1 MAEKDE
7 KNLEFKKGAKAD
19 ANGAAAVKKQKS
31 GNKKSIIWWLG
42 VIVLILISITFVLPA
57 AGIGSIFGDSNSLV
71 FGKYNGKD
79 IEFKYGNYFY
89 NTYNSI
95 VSSLGS
101 NADFNTVYQAWQN
114 AYTSSVIH
122 EALDQEAQKAG
133 IVASDEAINQAIL
146 ASGVYNNADGA
157 FDEEAYRNADQTTK
171 NNIYNSAK
179 QQVPAQIVF
188 SDMASIG
195 SSESEKAFIGDLV
208 STGRAFNYV
217 AFDYNII
224 SDEVIGKYVSE
235 NAADFRTIE
244 LQVLSVATQEEA
256 DAAKAKL
263 DAGTSFSDV
272 VKESS
277 IDSFKSNDGQIG
289 PQFAKVL
296 NTYLI
301 TGEEDL
307 AKVMSAAEGE
317 IVGPMATAYG
327 FSIFKVTAAAH
338 DYDAANETSVATAKQ
353 MYAEA
358 NAEEAKSAAEAAAN
372 DFYAKA
378 KGGDLASAAAAAG
391 YTVQSVPATVANP
404 ANSSMLMVSFAY
416 TDSYG
421 LLSTAAS
428 DTDYVASLY
437 KGTEGSV
444 LEPKE
449 AGNAYIVTE
458 IGADSSIDS
467 TGSILSTYYD
477 YLSSNANQQD
487 IQASIISSDK
497 FEDNFYATFFEK
509 VMSNN

>member
-19 ANGAAAVKKQKS
+19 ASGAAAVKKQKS
-31 GNKKSIIWWLG
+31 GNKKSVIWWLG

-57 AGIGSIFGDSNSLV
+57 AGIGSLFGDNNTIV

-95 VSSLGS
+95 VGRLGG

-122 EALDQEAQKAG
+122 EALDQEAKKAG

-146 ASGVYNNADGA
+146 SSGVYSNADGA

-171 NNIYNSAK
+171 NNVYNSAK

-188 SDMASIG
+188 SDMASVS
-195 SSESEKAFIGDLV
+195 SSEAEKAFIASMV

-217 AFDYNII
+217 AFDYHVL
-224 SDEVIGKYVSE
+224 SDEVASKYVAE
-235 NAADFRTIE
+235 KPEDFRTID
-244 LQVLSVATQEEA
+244 LSIISAATQEEA
-256 DAAKAKL
+256 DAIKTKL
-263 DAGTSFSDV
+263 DGGADFVATV
-272 VKESS
+272 QESS
-277 IDSFKSNDGQIG
+277 IDGFKSREGKIG
-289 PQFAKVL
+289 PQFAKL
-296 NTYLI
+296 LGSYLI
-301 TGEEDL
+301 TSEEDL
-307 AKVMSAAEGE
+307 AKVVGAEKGAV
-317 IVGPMATAYG
+317 VGPVATTNG
-327 FSIFKVTAAAH
+327 FSIFKVNEAAT
-338 DYDAANETSVATAKQ
+338 DFDPANETSVATVKQ

-358 NAEEAKSAAEAAAN
+358 NPEEAKSAAEAAAN

-378 KGGDLASAAAAAG
+378 KGGNLSAAASSAG
-391 YTVQSVPATVANP
+391 YTVQAVPATVANP
-404 ANSSMLMVSFAY
+404 SNSSMLMVSFAY

-421 LLSTAAS
+421 LLATASS
-428 DTDYVASLY
+428 DADFVTTLY
-437 KGTEGSV
+437 QGAEGSV

-458 IGADSSIDS
+458 IGADSAIDS
-467 TGSILSTYYD
+467 TGSILETYYD
-477 YLSSNANQQD
+477 YLSSNAAQAD

-497 FEDNFYATFFEK
+497 FEDNFYTTFFEK
-509 VMSNN
+509 VMAK